1 MSQANLLF
9 NLLLDRNWHRTDE
22 ILEKVYGFDH
32 VGIARV
38 GARIADLKR
47 KGCVIY
53 GKPDKMKHSL
63 YWYRLI
69 KAPGD
74 NVAPPKE
81 NDMYLDEESV
91 RQHQYAKK

>member
-1 MSQANLLF
+1 MSQTTLLF
-9 NLLLDRNWHRTDE
+9 HLLSDRNWHRTDE

-38 GARIADLKR
+38 GARVADLKR
-47 KGCVIY
+47 KGCIID

-74 NVAPPKE
+74 NVKPPKE
-81 NDMYLDEESV
+81 HDMFLSSDAIK
-91 RQHQYAKK
+91 QHEYAKK